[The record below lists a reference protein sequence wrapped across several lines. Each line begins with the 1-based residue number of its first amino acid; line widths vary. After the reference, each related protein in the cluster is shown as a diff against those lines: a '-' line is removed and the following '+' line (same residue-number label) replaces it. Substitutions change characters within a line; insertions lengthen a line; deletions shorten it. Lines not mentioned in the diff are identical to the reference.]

1 MENSQIGSVNEMD
14 VGEKF
19 SGNSMCVTCRHVE
32 NYADIFVTWKQ
43 RKNLLASG
51 WRKNKLGKKK

>member
-14 VGEKF
+14 VGENF

-51 WRKNKLGKKK
+51 